1 MAYTSSQPRRFLSGW
16 SAKAGKPAKPAE
28 AGMKRVQFSSSFV
41 PYLFLAPQLAV
52 IFIFFYWPSVQAIQS
67 SFYLEDPFGF
77 GASFVGLANYSD
89 AIFNPEYLNIAKFTV
104 VFTVLV
110 TFFSL
115 ALGLLLAV
123 KADAV
128 IRGSSTYKTLL
139 ISVYAIAPPV
149 AGLIGMMFFDQ
160 HIGPF
165 VKMAAFFGWD
175 MKVGLNYF
183 DTAFAMVVVAV
194 WKQIPYNFIFF
205 LSGLQGVPVSVRE
218 AAAIDCRSGFR
229 RFWTVIMPL
238 LAPTAFFLLIIMHA
252 YLVGDIDDRLTDKWT
267 SPFRALKGRVQ
278 LQGIVRIEA
287 QLRLQ
292 GSITITR
299 LSIINITYALFDTF
313 GVIDVMVKD
322 KAANNP
328 ITLVYKVFLD
338 GFRGNDIGG
347 SSAQSV
353 ILMLVVFVLTIIQF
367 RFIEKR
373 IHYN

>member
-1 MAYTSSQPRRFLSGW
+1 
-16 SAKAGKPAKPAE
+16 
-28 AGMKRVQFSSSFV
+28 MKRVQFSSSFV

-52 IFIFFYWPSVQAIQS
+52 IFIFFYWPSVQAIHS
-67 SFYLEDPFGF
+67 SFYIEDPFGF

-89 AIFNPEYLNIAKFTV
+89 AIFSPEYLSIAKFTV

-128 IRGSSTYKTLL
+128 IRGSSTYKTVL

-165 VKMAAFFGWD
+165 VKMATFLGWD

-183 DTAFAMVVVAV
+183 DTAFAMIVVAV

-238 LAPTAFFLLIIMHA
+238 LAPTAFFLLII
-252 YLVGDIDDRLTDKWT
+252 
-267 SPFRALKGRVQ
+267 
-278 LQGIVRIEA
+278 
-287 QLRLQ
+287 
-292 GSITITR
+292 
-299 LSIINITYALFDTF
+299 NITYSLFDTF

>member
-1 MAYTSSQPRRFLSGW
+1 
-16 SAKAGKPAKPAE
+16 
-28 AGMKRVQFSSSFV
+28 MKRVQFSSSFV

-52 IFIFFYWPSVQAIQS
+52 IFIFFYWPSVQAVHS
-67 SFYLEDPFGF
+67 SFYIEDPFGF
-77 GASFVGLANYSD
+77 GASFVGFANYSD
-89 AIFNPEYLNIAKFTV
+89 AIFNPEYLSIAKFTV
-104 VFTVLV
+104 IFTVLV

-128 IRGSSTYKTLL
+128 IRGSSTYKTVL

-165 VKMAAFFGWD
+165 VKMAAMLGWD

-205 LSGLQGVPVSVRE
+205 LSGLQGVSVAVRE

-238 LAPTAFFLLIIMHA
+238 LAPTAFFLLII
-252 YLVGDIDDRLTDKWT
+252 
-267 SPFRALKGRVQ
+267 
-278 LQGIVRIEA
+278 
-287 QLRLQ
+287 
-292 GSITITR
+292 
-299 LSIINITYALFDTF
+299 NITYSLFDTF

>member
-1 MAYTSSQPRRFLSGW
+1 
-16 SAKAGKPAKPAE
+16 
-28 AGMKRVQFSSSFV
+28 MKRVQFSSSFV

-52 IFIFFYWPSVQAIQS
+52 IFIFFYWPSVQAIHS
-67 SFYLEDPFGF
+67 SFYIEDPFGF

-89 AIFNPEYLNIAKFTV
+89 AIFSPEYLSIAKFTV

-165 VKMAAFFGWD
+165 VKMAAFLGWD

-183 DTAFAMVVVAV
+183 DTAFAMIVVAV

-218 AAAIDCRSGFR
+218 AASIDCRSGFR

-238 LAPTAFFLLIIMHA
+238 LAPTAFFLL
-252 YLVGDIDDRLTDKWT
+252 
-267 SPFRALKGRVQ
+267 
-278 LQGIVRIEA
+278 
-287 QLRLQ
+287 
-292 GSITITR
+292 
-299 LSIINITYALFDTF
+299 IINITYALFDTF

>member
-16 SAKAGKPAKPAE
+16 SAKAGKPAKPAD
-28 AGMKRVQFSSSFV
+28 AGMKRVQFSSSYV

-52 IFIFFYWPSVQAIQS
+52 IFIFFYWPSVQAIHS
-67 SFYLEDPFGF
+67 SFYIEDPFGF

-89 AIFNPEYLNIAKFTV
+89 AIFSPEYLSIAKFTV

-115 ALGLLLAV
+115 ALGLLFAV

-128 IRGSSTYKTLL
+128 IRSSSTYKTLL

-165 VKMAAFFGWD
+165 VKMAAFLGWD

-183 DTAFAMVVVAV
+183 DTAFAMIVVAV

-238 LAPTAFFLLIIMHA
+238 LAPTAFFLL
-252 YLVGDIDDRLTDKWT
+252 
-267 SPFRALKGRVQ
+267 
-278 LQGIVRIEA
+278 
-287 QLRLQ
+287 
-292 GSITITR
+292 
-299 LSIINITYALFDTF
+299 IINITYALFDTF

>member
-1 MAYTSSQPRRFLSGW
+1 VAYTSSQPGTFLAGRSN
-16 SAKAGKPAKPAE
+16 KTGKPAKAAE
-28 AGMKRVQFSSSFV
+28 AGMKRVQFSASYV

-67 SFYLEDPFGF
+67 SFYIEDPFGF
-77 GASFVGLANYSD
+77 GASFVGFANYTD
-89 AIFNPEYLNIAKFTV
+89 AIFSPEYVSIAKFTV
-104 VFTVLV
+104 VFTILV

-165 VKMAAFFGWD
+165 VKMAAFLGWD
-175 MKVGLNYF
+175 MKVGLNYS
-183 DTAFAMVVVAV
+183 DTAFAMIVVAV

-205 LSGLQGVPVSVRE
+205 LSGLQSVPVSVRE

-238 LAPTAFFLLIIMHA
+238 LAPTAFFLLII
-252 YLVGDIDDRLTDKWT
+252 
-267 SPFRALKGRVQ
+267 
-278 LQGIVRIEA
+278 
-287 QLRLQ
+287 
-292 GSITITR
+292 
-299 LSIINITYALFDTF
+299 NITYSLFDTF

>member
-16 SAKAGKPAKPAE
+16 SAKAGKPAKPAD
-28 AGMKRVQFSSSFV
+28 AGMKRVQFSSSYV

-52 IFIFFYWPSVQAIQS
+52 IFIFFYWPSVQAIHS
-67 SFYLEDPFGF
+67 SFYIEDPFGF

-89 AIFNPEYLNIAKFTV
+89 AIFSPEYLSIAKFTV

-165 VKMAAFFGWD
+165 VKMAAFLGWD

-183 DTAFAMVVVAV
+183 DTAFAMIVVAV

-205 LSGLQGVPVSVRE
+205 LSGLQGVPVAVRE

-238 LAPTAFFLLIIMHA
+238 LAPTAFFLL
-252 YLVGDIDDRLTDKWT
+252 
-267 SPFRALKGRVQ
+267 
-278 LQGIVRIEA
+278 
-287 QLRLQ
+287 
-292 GSITITR
+292 
-299 LSIINITYALFDTF
+299 IINITYALFDTF

>member
-1 MAYTSSQPRRFLSGW
+1 
-16 SAKAGKPAKPAE
+16 
-28 AGMKRVQFSSSFV
+28 MKRVQFSSSFV

-77 GASFVGLANYSD
+77 GASFVGFANYSD

-205 LSGLQGVPVSVRE
+205 LSGLQGVSVAVRE

-238 LAPTAFFLLIIMHA
+238 LAPTAFFLLII
-252 YLVGDIDDRLTDKWT
+252 
-267 SPFRALKGRVQ
+267 
-278 LQGIVRIEA
+278 
-287 QLRLQ
+287 
-292 GSITITR
+292 
-299 LSIINITYALFDTF
+299 NITYSLFDTF

-328 ITLVYKVFLD
+328 ITLVYKVYMD
-338 GFRGNDIGG
+338 VFRGNDLGG

-353 ILMLVVFVLTIIQF
+353 ILMVIVLVLTIFQF
-367 RFIEKR
+367 RFIER
-373 IHYN
+373 RVHYG